1 MNCRQRGQAMV
12 EYAVCTGL
20 LVAALLLPVVDGE
33 SVATAVASALA
44 QSFRAF
50 SALIALA

>member
-1 MNCRQRGQAMV
+1 MNRQRGQALV

-20 LVAALLLPVVDGE
+20 LAAALFVPVIDGQ
-33 SVATAVASALA
+33 SVATAIAHALA
-44 QSFRAF
+44 RSFRAF